1 MRSSHLLLLLLGLL
15 ALTLVILL
23 VLPEGSTVLGLEDE
37 QFANISYLTIL
48 GLLIASGFTL
58 RGLKFSKV
66 LRDIGIWLLAGL
78 LLIGGYTF
86 KDDLKPIWQRITAS
100 LNPGQ
105 PVSLDDNRVQI
116 ARGKS
121 GDFIV
126 KAMVNAQDIN
136 FLFDT
141 GANAVVLT
149 YDDAI
154 RAGFTPDRLNFSVS
168 VDTANGRT
176 TAAPIRIGSIQIG
189 SIVRKNIR
197 GLIANKQDLKSS
209 LLGMTFMNELTGFSV
224 TGDTLEF
231 RD

>member
-1 MRSSHLLLLLLGLL
+1 MRSSHILWILLGLL
-15 ALTLVILL
+15 ALTLAILL
-23 VLPEGSTVLGLEDE
+23 LRPEGSTIFGLEDD
-37 QFANISYLTIL
+37 QFANVSYLAIL
-48 GLLIASGFTL
+48 GLLVASGFTL
-58 RGLKFSKV
+58 RGVKFSKV
-66 LRDIGIWLLAGL
+66 IRDISIWLIAGL
-78 LLIGGYTF
+78 LLITGYTF
-86 KDDLKPIWQRITAS
+86 KDDLKPVWQRITAS

-105 PVSLDDNRVQI
+105 PVNLDDNRVQI

-126 KAMVNAQDIN
+126 KAVVNAQDIN

-176 TAAPIRIGSIQIG
+176 TAAPIRIGKIQIG
-189 SIVRKNIR
+189 SIVRNNVR
-197 GLIANKQDLKSS
+197 GLIANKEDLRSS
-209 LLGMTFMNELTGFSV
+209 LLGMTFMNELSGFSV
-224 TGDTLEF
+224 SGDKLEL

>member
-37 QFANISYLTIL
+37 QFANISYLTII

-126 KAMVNAQDIN
+126 KAVVNAQDID

-224 TGDTLEF
+224 AGDTLEF

>member
-126 KAMVNAQDIN
+126 KAVINAQDID

>member
-1 MRSSHLLLLLLGLL
+1 M

-23 VLPEGSTVLGLEDE
+23 VLPNGSTVFGLKDQ
-37 QFANISYLTIL
+37 QFANLSYLAIL

-78 LLIGGYTF
+78 LLIAGYTF
-86 KDDLKPIWQRITAS
+86 KDDLKPVWQRITAS

-105 PVSLDDNRVQI
+105 PVILDDNRVQI

-126 KAMVNAQDIN
+126 KAMVNAQDID

-168 VDTANGRT
+168 VDTANGQT

-189 SIVRKNIR
+189 SIVRKNVR

-224 TGDTLEF
+224 AGDTLEL

>member
-105 PVSLDDNRVQI
+105 PISLDDNRVQI